1 MLQTLKQMKG
11 VLNFEKNFSKE
22 ASAWVPEKFQLDWKL
37 ETLSDEQI
45 KDFLVENYDEVEKWF
60 LENAWNNY
68 ILEKTEAW
76 KHNWDEVIKLAQIL
90 GLSKNDIDKLWAWE
104 FLTKLRNFA
113 ADRIK
118 ANEEA
123 SAELSRYSEEMNTTL
138 WKDIETWEKNS
149 VLEHSKFWVFKS
161 KTERIQFMDKINTE
175 SFQKILETNNLV
187 ELFDWMVSVLKV
199 DKSWRVNIWTFW
211 TSWYENQKNLKNFL
225 KKLWYK
231 EKSSLVKYDEYSALF
246 SLISDIRATQEKVN
260 SSNYAD
266 KAKILFDFN
275 WDTKISSKVSFNLQE
290 TQALMAI
297 NNKTTFE
304 NVLTNLWIDKN
315 DFEKKLSSN
324 YFIAREDLKERM
336 ASFLETKWTSGNML
350 LLNPK
355 DFDRAKKELNSKV
368 EKENSDLE
376 QAKIKLWKKLDDALA
391 EKNIKV
397 TDEVKRKS
405 INLMIWDLNWASI
418 TVDSMWKKISS
429 MTNWLIDNVSF
440 WFADG
445 KIWLIIGWSKQFF
458 NDRVTI
464 GGGLANFVP
473 YLTLNWDLIRTDNA
487 TTEEFF
493 AKEMKT
499 GVNVN
504 AWINVTPLGLGW
516 NLTFDKVNEQTATW
530 IKQMVENMSKNLDEF
545 IKYFPAKFEDSPLA
559 QIQDKTELTVQKA
572 NYERTLEEFKRW
584 IYNAD
589 GSENKALIPEFKA
602 WILRAYQNELY
613 KNAEWL
619 KFSWVTLW
627 VLGPIVYFGPKFQK
641 ISQNYV
647 KKDTRFI
654 DDWIE
659 KEQLLISQRND
670 RLTKAIGRDINL
682 SVEGWKDWIEAV
694 DKADL
699 EAVRSVNSKISSYIN
714 NKEIIQKLSGTIE
727 KDIHWLL
734 KWTWW
739 DISKIFEK
747 FISQIDSKNTDLI
760 TELNKFKW
768 EWQNLRQILILQN
781 VAINLMKKEWLK
793 VDNGSVNIGWETTI
807 VTWYKTV
814 NWKRTPQY
822 KKVKITNLS
831 DYDKVHGRSTYF
843 DNIFKQE
850 FKTFSWDIADAR
862 KKYYE
867 EYGKKSNYTLR
878 PLAAGEWVA
887 MAWVEI
893 WTWKSKTKGI
903 NPYVT
908 PNIATFDNGDGK
920 INFTPKNLKAST
932 EEMSKKIP
940 EHMITPMINELK
952 KLWYS
957 FKSTDEKW
965 QIAEFR
971 ELVQKWWE
979 WNLTITN
986 KFYFTKAWECLND
999 MILMDFDV
1007 KYKNTLIIPWVQIDI
1022 PNAEVK
1028 KLDTYV
1034 AENKATEIT
1043 ITGSK
1048 DTTEPVVPEDGFWSQ
1063 TWEDILKKWDMDST
1077 WLWKADTDTSV
1088 SISWNWF

>member
-11 VLNFEKNFSKE
+11 ILNFEKNFSKE
-22 ASAWVPEKFQLDWKL
+22 ASSWAPEKFQIDWKL
-37 ETLSDEQI
+37 ENLSDEQI
-45 KDFLVENYDEVEKWF
+45 KDFLIDNYWEVQDWIIQNKWNDLF
-60 LENAWNNY
+60 
-68 ILEKTEAW
+68 LEKTEVW
-76 KHNWDEVIKLAQIL
+76 EQNWDEIIKLTKLL
-90 GLSKNDIDKLWAWE
+90 GLNQNDIERISVSE
-104 FLTKLRNFA
+104 FLTELRNFA
-113 ADRIK
+113 ISK
-118 ANEEA
+118 LESQKQTKEK
-123 SAELSRYSEEMNTTL
+123 LSRYYEEMNSSL
-138 WKDIETWEKNS
+138 GKDVEIETWEQISEIWHSFLWLRLSNITREDYFKHVNLWLFKNILNHAEFS
-149 VLEHSKFWVFKS
+149 IKESYNNILQIQNWKWFRYWDFKS
-161 KTERIQFMDKINTE
+161 KQVIKFFEKYWYSSKTFQFWNK
-175 SFQKILETNNLV
+175 
-187 ELFDWMVSVLKV
+187 
-199 DKSWRVNIWTFW
+199 
-211 TSWYENQKNLKNFL
+211 
-225 KKLWYK
+225 YK
-231 EKSSLVKYDEYSALF
+231 EAAWLSILLE
-246 SLISDIRATQEKVN
+246 DIIKTQEKVN
-260 SSNYAD
+260 SWNYAE
-266 KAKILFDFN
+266 KSKILFDFN
-275 WDTKISSKVSFNLQE
+275 ADWKISSKVSFNLQE
-290 TQALMAI
+290 SQALMAI
-297 NNKTTFE
+297 NNKTTFD
-304 NVLTNLWIDKN
+304 NVLTNLWIDSVA
-315 DFEKKLSSN
+315 FEKKISEN
-324 YFIAREDLKERM
+324 YFIAREELKERL
-336 ASFLETKWTSGNML
+336 AGFLETKWTSWNML
-350 LLNPK
+350 LLNPS
-355 DFDRAKKELNSKV
+355 DFDRAKKELNSRV
-368 EKENSDLE
+368 EKENISLE
-376 QAKIKLWKKLDDALA
+376 QAKIKLWQKFDAALA
-391 EKNIKV
+391 EKNIKIS
-397 TDEVKRKS
+397 DEVKRKS
-405 INLMIWDLNWASI
+405 INLMVWDLNWASI

-440 WFADG
+440 WFADW

-516 NLTFDKVNEQTATW
+516 NITFDKVNEQTATW

-559 QIQDKTELTVQKA
+559 QIQDKNELAVQKA

-584 IYNAD
+584 IYNSD
-589 GSENKALIPEFKA
+589 GTKNDALILEFKA

-613 KNAEWL
+613 KNAEWT
-619 KFSWVTLW
+619 KFSGITLW

-647 KKDTRFI
+647 KKDTKFI
-654 DDWIE
+654 DEWIQR
-659 KEQLLISQRND
+659 EQLLINQRNE
-670 RLTKAIGRDINL
+670 RLEKSIGRDINL
-682 SVEGWKDWIEAV
+682 SFEGWKDWIEAV
-694 DKADL
+694 DKSDL
-699 EAVRSVNSKISSYIN
+699 DAVKSVNSEISSYIDW
-714 NKEIIQKLSGTIE
+714 KDIIQKLSWTIE
-727 KDIHWLL
+727 KDIHKLL
-734 KWTWW
+734 KWNWW

-747 FISQIDSKNTDLI
+747 FISQINPKNTDLI
-760 TELNKFKW
+760 TELNSFKW

-793 VDNGSVNIGWETTI
+793 VQNGSVNVNWETTI

-831 DYDKVHGRSTYF
+831 DYDRVHGRSTYF

-850 FKTFSWDIADAR
+850 FKTFPWDIADAR
-862 KKYYE
+862 KAYYE
-867 EYGKKSNYTLR
+867 KYGTKSNYTLR
-878 PLAAGEWVA
+878 TLNSSEWIA

-893 WTWKSKTKGI
+893 WTWKNKTKGI

-932 EEMSKKIP
+932 EEMAGKIP

-952 KLWYS
+952 LLWYT

-965 QIAEFR
+965 QIQEFR
-971 ELVQKWWE
+971 DLVKNSWDNS
-979 WNLTITN
+979 NLTITN

-1007 KYKNTLIIPWVQIDI
+1007 KYKNSLIIPWVKIDI
-1022 PNAEVK
+1022 SNAKVT

-1034 AENKATEIT
+1034 AENKATDIS

-1048 DTTEPVVPEDGFWSQ
+1048 DTTKPDVPNTDVKTTTADKVTWQ
-1063 TWEDILKKWDMDST
+1063 TKNPTEIRESGKPMSWGWTAKKPT
-1077 WLWKADTDTSV
+1077 KK
-1088 SISWNWF
+1088 